1 MESEIF
7 ARGVEYVIA
16 DEGVNDCGG
25 FRCGFH
31 GGGVCCGGCF
41 GERGY
46 VLHVVANAPEWAA
59 ARVVALW
66 MVQRADV
73 CWQLLRNCDLA
84 DVDAASYLSFQ

>member
-1 MESEIF
+1 MAAATISL
-7 ARGVEYVIA
+7 ACSLVWRAGSNVLPQ
-16 DEGVNDCGG
+16 
-25 FRCGFH
+25 
-31 GGGVCCGGCF
+31 CF

-46 VLHVVANAPEWAA
+46 VLHVVANAPGRAA